1 MKKQLLLTRMLLL
14 FALIVGSTSVWA
26 DETPEVTLDF
36 TSNTNWGFPSGSSNK
51 TTTKSDYTSGDYTI
65 TLGGGGSGNGHYWN
79 STDKYLLMGQSG
91 AYLDLPA
98 FSFPVS
104 KIVVIGRTGA
114 SGKVKQNIF
123 VGTTGVSTETTG
135 AAGSNTYNI
144 NSSYQA
150 AGNIYTLKVN
160 SAHNTQIT
168 KIEIYRVAKSN
179 LTSFAFGTPE
189 PSVQLSKNGSV
200 WEADYTQTVN
210 YAPNTYTGTITYS
223 IDTENSIIPTGL
235 TVTVSN
241 ENATKGKVSV
251 SATTNEEALVVVKA
265 SGAGTDLFNAPND
278 ASYTLSVTEAPA
290 GVGTPTFGL
299 ETGSYYYGT
308 TTTISAANAD
318 KIYYTTDNSTPSKT
332 NGTLYSSPVAIT
344 QTMTLKAIGYDGET
358 AGEVGSINFT
368 LKAPET
374 PTVSLASGGVEEGT
388 EVELT
393 MGDGGSKVVY
403 TTDGTDPTASST
415 TYSSAIEINSP
426 ITLKAATVDGG
437 NNLSSI
443 VTRTYNIVVNKEV
456 TLWSENFSSYSA
468 NDIPDGGTYSYK
480 CVDGGSETKIYN
492 ELLAGGAKP
501 ELLVGKTSG
510 YFQATVPLDNNAGN
524 LQLKFKTNAKG
535 ITIST
540 TTDGISISGD
550 SSFNTAEEHTVT
562 FTGVTTSMTEVVI
575 KFATNSSDNVRLDDI
590 VLKGYK
596 PTATQ
601 PVTIGA
607 SGFASYC
614 STSAL
619 DFSEANVN
627 AYKAKVNA
635 DNVVLTKL
643 EKVPANVGMIL
654 YSDNSGNY
662 NIPVAESA
670 PAVTDNEM
678 IGVTE
683 RTQINWN
690 VDGKYNYILQSGQ
703 FNKANGGY
711 LKANRAYLSTTYEI
725 AEGKELTII
734 FDEDIEEEN
743 ETNGIRS
750 IKGDETSSLR
760 YNLAGQKVS
769 KDYKG
774 IVIINGKKML
784 NK

>member
-14 FALIVGSTSVWA
+14 VALLVGSVSAWA
-26 DETPEVTLDF
+26 ENVTVLSENF
-36 TSNTNWGFPSGSSNK
+36 STNNTIDKLTTAGWSFSSNGCSMQSNWLQIASSSYAGTA
-51 TTTKSDYTSGDYTI
+51 TT
-65 TLGGGGSGNGHYWN
+65 
-79 STDKYLLMGQSG
+79 
-91 AYLDLPA
+91 PA
-98 FSFPVS
+98 FSSLVGNTATLTFKHTVSGGDTNRTLTVTGVNCKVNGGTSTNITVGTSNGNASISITEASTTS
-104 KIVVIGRTGA
+104 KITFSASKKAGVRIDDVVVYYT
-114 SGKVKQNIF
+114 VKDD
-123 VGTTGVSTETTG
+123 
-135 AAGSNTYNI
+135 
-144 NSSYQA
+144 
-150 AGNIYTLKVN
+150 
-160 SAHNTQIT
+160 
-168 KIEIYRVAKSN
+168 
-179 LTSFAFGTPE
+179 LTSFTFSNST
-189 PSVQLSKNGSV
+189 PSVTLEENSGSY
-200 WEADYTQTVN
+200 EAEYTQTVSF
-210 YAPNTYTGTITYS
+210 APNDYTGTISYS
-223 IDTENSIIPTGL
+223 IDEENSTIGDNTIADVDENGV
-235 TVTVSN
+235 VTIVASEN
-241 ENATKGKVSV
+241 EASTIKI
-251 SATTNEEALVVVKA
+251 KA
-265 SGAGTDLFNAPND
+265 SGTATTKYNAPSD
-278 ASYTLSVTEAPA
+278 AVYTLTVNAK
-290 GVGTPTFGL
+290 PTSLGEVQFSPV
-299 ETGSYYYGT
+299 TGSYYYGEPI
-308 TTTISAANAD
+308 TISAALAEH
-318 KIYYTTDNSTPSKT
+318 IYYTTNGDTPT
-332 NGTLYSSPVAIT
+332 TSSPEYT
-344 QTMTLKAIGYDGET
+344 SSLSLTNSMTLKALAVKGDDQKI
-358 AGEVGSINFT
+358 GSITYT
-368 LKAPET
+368 LKAPEA

-443 VTRTYNIVVNKEV
+443 VTRTYTIIVNKEV

-468 NDIPDGGTYSYK
+468 NDVPSGGTYGYT
-480 CVDGGSETKIYN
+480 CHDGGSDTKIYN
-492 ELLAGGAKP
+492 EALAGGAKP

-690 VDGKYNYILQSGQ
+690 AGGKYNYILQSGQ